1 MQENKELR
9 EAWDFVEHTGTS
21 IFLTGKAGTGKTTF
35 LRNVVE
41 HSTKRLIV
49 VAPTGVAAINA
60 GGVTIHSFFQL
71 PLTPYVP
78 GASIRERYDFSKDK
92 RRIIASLDM
101 LVIDEISMVRAD
113 LLDAVDFVLRR
124 YRDPSQPFGGV
135 QLLMIG
141 DLQQLTPVIRPEE
154 ERTLSQYYNTPYFFG
169 SKALQQ
175 VSYVTIQLTH
185 VYRQQDE
192 TFIRVLNHIRDGQ
205 PTSDDLTLLNQRY
218 KPSFIPKPEEGY
230 IRLTTHNRLA
240 DNYNDNELQKLP
252 GKRYTF
258 TAKVEGDFP
267 ANNCPAEESLQ
278 LKQGAQVMFIKND
291 TAHRY
296 YNGLIGHVESID
308 GEHIIVKCTESDDS
322 IKVEPE
328 IWENTKY
335 ALNPTTHTIDTKVQG
350 TFTQYPLRLAWAI
363 TIHKSQ
369 GLTFKHAIIDAGM
382 SFASGQVYVALSRC
396 TNLDG
401 LVLASRIIPSNI
413 INDSRVHDYISV
425 QQKAAEDSIRI
436 LPQLKENYYR
446 IQLTDLFNFN
456 RLYASQQD
464 LYRTIVEYFHSYP
477 RLTDFMRETLE
488 QVKKEVLD
496 VAYKWR
502 NVILQM
508 PDDKLHDEATL
519 LRVRRSADYF
529 AAALKKN
536 IPKLLNATKGVNG
549 KNRKALEQLDE
560 RYKAFW
566 LEYLAKEKLLDEMA
580 DTTFSIAKYLKA
592 KQESLL
598 DAMDTIN
605 PGSKQKRKKTKKT
618 SSSPSY
624 DDIM

>member
-1 MQENKELR
+1 M
-9 EAWDFVEHTGTS
+9 
-21 IFLTGKAGTGKTTF
+21 
-35 LRNVVE
+35 
-41 HSTKRLIV
+41 
-49 VAPTGVAAINA
+49 
-60 GGVTIHSFFQL
+60 
-71 PLTPYVP
+71 
-78 GASIRERYDFSKDK
+78 
-92 RRIIASLDM
+92 
-101 LVIDEISMVRAD
+101 
-113 LLDAVDFVLRR
+113 
-124 YRDPSQPFGGV
+124 
-135 QLLMIG
+135 
-141 DLQQLTPVIRPEE
+141 
-154 ERTLSQYYNTPYFFG
+154 
-169 SKALQQ
+169 
-175 VSYVTIQLTH
+175 
-185 VYRQQDE
+185 
-192 TFIRVLNHIRDGQ
+192 
-205 PTSDDLTLLNQRY
+205 
-218 KPSFIPKPEEGY
+218 
-230 IRLTTHNRLA
+230 
-240 DNYNDNELQKLP
+240 
-252 GKRYTF
+252 
-258 TAKVEGDFP
+258 EGDFP

-308 GEHIIVKCTESDDS
+308 GEHIIVKCTGSDDS

-396 TNLDG
+396 TNLEG

-508 PDDKLHDEATL
+508 PDDKPA
-519 LRVRRSADYF
+519 RRSHPAEGETKCRLLCGSLEEEHPQIAQRHQGRKRQEPQGAR
-529 AAALKKN
+529 AARRALQSLLAG
-536 IPKLLNATKGVNG
+536 IPRQRETARRDGRHNVLHRQVPQSQT
-549 KNRKALEQLDE
+549 RKA
-560 RYKAFW
+560 
-566 LEYLAKEKLLDEMA
+566 
-580 DTTFSIAKYLKA
+580 
-592 KQESLL
+592 LL

>member
-1 MQENKELR
+1 
-9 EAWDFVEHTGTS
+9 
-21 IFLTGKAGTGKTTF
+21 
-35 LRNVVE
+35 
-41 HSTKRLIV
+41 
-49 VAPTGVAAINA
+49 
-60 GGVTIHSFFQL
+60 
-71 PLTPYVP
+71 
-78 GASIRERYDFSKDK
+78 
-92 RRIIASLDM
+92 
-101 LVIDEISMVRAD
+101 
-113 LLDAVDFVLRR
+113 
-124 YRDPSQPFGGV
+124 
-135 QLLMIG
+135 
-141 DLQQLTPVIRPEE
+141 
-154 ERTLSQYYNTPYFFG
+154 
-169 SKALQQ
+169 
-175 VSYVTIQLTH
+175 
-185 VYRQQDE
+185 
-192 TFIRVLNHIRDGQ
+192 
-205 PTSDDLTLLNQRY
+205 
-218 KPSFIPKPEEGY
+218 
-230 IRLTTHNRLA
+230 
-240 DNYNDNELQKLP
+240 
-252 GKRYTF
+252 
-258 TAKVEGDFP
+258 
-267 ANNCPAEESLQ
+267 
-278 LKQGAQVMFIKND
+278 
-291 TAHRY
+291 
-296 YNGLIGHVESID
+296 
-308 GEHIIVKCTESDDS
+308 
-322 IKVEPE
+322 
-328 IWENTKY
+328 
-335 ALNPTTHTIDTKVQG
+335 
-350 TFTQYPLRLAWAI
+350 
-363 TIHKSQ
+363 
-369 GLTFKHAIIDAGM
+369 M

-396 TNLDG
+396 TNLEG

-413 INDSRVHDYISV
+413 INDSRVHDYISA

-456 RLYASQQD
+456 RLYAIQQD

-519 LRVRRSADYF
+519 RRVRRSADYF

-624 DDIM
+624 DNIM

>member
-1 MQENKELR
+1 
-9 EAWDFVEHTGTS
+9 
-21 IFLTGKAGTGKTTF
+21 
-35 LRNVVE
+35 
-41 HSTKRLIV
+41 
-49 VAPTGVAAINA
+49 
-60 GGVTIHSFFQL
+60 
-71 PLTPYVP
+71 
-78 GASIRERYDFSKDK
+78 
-92 RRIIASLDM
+92 
-101 LVIDEISMVRAD
+101 
-113 LLDAVDFVLRR
+113 
-124 YRDPSQPFGGV
+124 
-135 QLLMIG
+135 
-141 DLQQLTPVIRPEE
+141 
-154 ERTLSQYYNTPYFFG
+154 
-169 SKALQQ
+169 
-175 VSYVTIQLTH
+175 
-185 VYRQQDE
+185 
-192 TFIRVLNHIRDGQ
+192 
-205 PTSDDLTLLNQRY
+205 
-218 KPSFIPKPEEGY
+218 
-230 IRLTTHNRLA
+230 
-240 DNYNDNELQKLP
+240 
-252 GKRYTF
+252 
-258 TAKVEGDFP
+258 
-267 ANNCPAEESLQ
+267 
-278 LKQGAQVMFIKND
+278 MFIKND

-308 GEHIIVKCTESDDS
+308 GEHIIVKCTGSDDS

-396 TNLDG
+396 TNLEG

-508 PDDKLHDEATL
+508 PDDKPA
-519 LRVRRSADYF
+519 RRSHPAEGET
-529 AAALKKN
+529 KCR
-536 IPKLLNATKGVNG
+536 LLCGSLEEEHPQIAQRHQGRKRQEPQGARAGSTSATKPSGWNTSP
-549 KNRKALEQLDE
+549 KRNCSTRWPTQRSPSPSTSKPNKKA
-560 RYKAFW
+560 
-566 LEYLAKEKLLDEMA
+566 
-580 DTTFSIAKYLKA
+580 
-592 KQESLL
+592 LL